1 MAVGGM
7 LYTIS
12 DVHDLAEW
20 MREKL
25 DAHPLFERWVVVLWS
40 RCHALRRACS
50 VGPVRLVRDMP
61 MQKATACLSRQPPE
75 LWPVSDTGTKAE

>member
-12 DVHDLAEW
+12 DVQDLAEW

-25 DAHPLFERWVVVLWS
+25 DAHPLFERWVVILWS
-40 RCHALRRACS
+40 RCNVARRACS
-50 VGPVRLVRDMP
+50 VDPMLLVGGTPV
-61 MQKATACLSRQPPE
+61 LSICVPE
-75 LWPVSDTGTKAE
+75 G